1 MAIKK
6 YTCPKCG
13 HEISIDEQAL
23 AAMGNSIVCPE
34 CQSVL
39 KADGDFLYIPTEN
52 QTFESIEPADGETP
66 PPFSKENIIDA
77 DGEHTEASTLYDKA
91 VEYLSTCNAISI
103 PMLMHYFSIDEK
115 EATELMR
122 ELEQRGV
129 VGPFTGGPR
138 EILIPHS
145 TGLPSGVK
153 RTFETDQLLKKQLER
168 LRQAQ
173 QNGEM
178 PKMRSCTCSLPMLML
193 LILLGYLIY
202 TLLR

>member
-13 HEISIDEQAL
+13 HEISIDVQAL
-23 AAMGNSIVCPE
+23 TAMGNSIVCPE

-52 QTFESIEPADGETP
+52 QTFEPVEPAAEGETP
-66 PPFSKENIIDA
+66 PPFSKENII
-77 DGEHTEASTLYDKA
+77 GEDSASATLYDKA
-91 VEYLSTCNAISI
+91 VEYISTCNAISI
-103 PMLMHYFSIDEK
+103 PMLMRYFSIEEK

-138 EILIPHS
+138 EILIPHN

-173 QNGEM
+173 QNGDM
-178 PKMRSCTCSLPMLML
+178 PKMRSCTCSLPSFL
-193 LILLGYLIY
+193 LLVLLAWLIY
-202 TLLR
+202 SMLH